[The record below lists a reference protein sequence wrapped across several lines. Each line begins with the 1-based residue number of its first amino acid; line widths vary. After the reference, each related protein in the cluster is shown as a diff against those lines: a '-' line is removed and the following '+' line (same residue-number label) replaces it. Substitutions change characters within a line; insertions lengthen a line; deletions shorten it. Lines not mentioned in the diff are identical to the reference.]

1 MERLERR
8 DFRPTAPPVM
18 HLLEANK
25 VKYILSDPVCRI
37 YGYSV
42 GTGLRQMC
50 NMAQREQKHS
60 RFRLQLVFG

>member
-8 DFRPTAPPVM
+8 DFCPTAPPVM

-25 VKYILSDPVCRI
+25 VKHILQDPVCRI

-42 GTGLRQMC
+42 GT
-50 NMAQREQKHS
+50 
-60 RFRLQLVFG
+60 RLWAEADV